1 MTGPASP
8 ANDSTSTKPLLL
20 QQAGTS
26 TCAAV
31 VLDSFARA
39 AEGESFGPWE
49 YSALREAATKRA
61 GEDDDGL
68 ERLAEEMGMLLT
80 PETEKSGC
88 DWTTPEEEAGGECCC
103 LSAETEA
110 KTVRLVPGFEEDGNV
125 GRTVADLHFDVLRR
139 AKVIPETATP
149 SSFANTL
156 QFSSHLSTLLT
167 QRRLTLLPHHD
178 QLSTRLAFEYTYQ
191 LSRLRSLQTPSS
203 SSRSSKRPRIP
214 ARPDFEHHYAA
225 LERQGAIV
233 RPFFGWTCGR
243 GVFERC
249 DERGERRKYRLNSV
263 DEAFEFGAEEEGKV
277 EAKDAPPIPWYRL
290 PCSMNLLLY
299 AMADRMQQNAPAPE
313 AVQEETEALSTGTR
327 LLLSFWHLTSS
338 TPTSSLSS
346 LLTRTKSWLTTHLD
360 SSSFPR
366 FIERVDATMRAEE
379 FLTPV
384 PGWCIQEGVGWE
396 KLEMA
401 RRRAVGE
408 GGAPAQMDRIA
419 ALQKEL
425 DDPDLNTSTPGSQT
439 PSTSTSALTAPTAEQ
454 KERQEFVRAWMAQLA
469 S

>member
-8 ANDSTSTKPLLL
+8 AQPLLL
-20 QQAGTS
+20 QQARTS

-39 AEGESFGPWE
+39 ADRDSFGPWE
-49 YSALREAATKRA
+49 YSAIRDAATKCE
-61 GEDDDGL
+61 GEGEGGDDDGL
-68 ERLAEEMGMLLT
+68 ERLADEMGMLLT

-88 DWTTPEEEAGGECCC
+88 HWTTPEEEAGAECCC
-103 LSAETEA
+103 LSGETEA
-110 KTVRLVPGFEEDGNV
+110 ETVRLAPGYEADGNV

-156 QFSSHLSTLLT
+156 QLSSTLSTLLS
-167 QRRLTLLPHHD
+167 QHRLTLLPHHD

-203 SSRSSKRPRIP
+203 SARRSKRPRIP
-214 ARPDFEHHYAA
+214 ARPDFDHHYAA

-233 RPFFGWTCGR
+233 RPFFEWTCGR
-243 GVFERC
+243 GVFERR
-249 DERGERRKYRLNSV
+249 DGRGETRKYRLNSV
-263 DEAFEFGAEEEGKV
+263 DVAFEGGAPGEERGKE

-327 LLLSFWHLTSS
+327 LLLSFWHLTPL
-338 TPTSSLSS
+338 TPLPRISS
-346 LLTRTKSWLTTHLD
+346 LLTRTKTWLTTHLD

-379 FLTPV
+379 FLTPS

-396 KLEMA
+396 KIERA

-408 GGAPAQMDRIA
+408 GGGVAGKMDRIA
-419 ALQKEL
+419 AIQQ
-425 DDPDLNTSTPGSQT
+425 DDPATESNTSTPGSQT
-439 PSTSTSALTAPTAEQ
+439 PSTSLSAAAPTAEQ
-454 KERQEFVRAWMAQLA
+454 KERQDFVRAWMAQLA